1 VNIGIRRIG
10 IGVVVLML
18 ILIGNLTYLQII
30 DANNLKANPNNKR
43 AVLRDFNHARGEIL
57 TSDNEVAARSVAVK
71 DGTDFKFQRE
81 YPLGALMSQIVGVQS
96 FNLGNTGVERT
107 YNDALAGQEPDL
119 QLHNIRDFFS
129 DKPTIGN
136 VRLTIS
142 ANLQRLAQS
151 QLGNQRGAV
160 VLLDTHTGA
169 ILAMY
174 STPSIDLAALAGHN
188 PKAVQDYFTFINN
201 DPSNPSLP
209 RAYRETF
216 PPGSSFKIV
225 TAAVATEDGKAPPDR
240 QFPVLSS
247 LKLPQ
252 TTGTL
257 SNFGGERCG
266 GNLLESFV
274 HSCNTTFG
282 QLGLDLGDD
291 LVTGIE
297 RFGIDQTPPLD
308 LIPVA
313 VASAGPQPGTFRDN
327 QPKFAQAAI
336 GQNDVRVTPL
346 QMALVAAA
354 VGNGGVIMKPHVMA
368 DITDRKGEVVRSY
381 DPEPW
386 LQAMDNQTAQ
396 LVGSFMT
403 EVVRRG
409 TGTAAQAPN
418 VTIAGKTGTAQTA
431 PGEAPHAWFA
441 AFAPAEQPRYA
452 VAVLVEHG
460 GNSGNDATGGRVAAP
475 IARAMLLA
483 ALGR

>member
-1 VNIGIRRIG
+1 MVPAPKIIRPLP
-10 IGVVVLML
+10 VVLSPAEVVHFL
-18 ILIGNLTYLQII
+18 ECVPG
-30 DANNLKANPNNKR
+30 LKHR
-43 AVLRDFNHARGEIL
+43 AIL
-57 TSDNEVAARSVAVK
+57 TTCYAAGLRIA
-71 DGTDFKFQRE
+71 E
-81 YPLGALMSQIVGVQS
+81 A
-96 FNLGNTGVERT
+96 
-107 YNDALAGQEPDL
+107 
-119 QLHNIRDFFS
+119 
-129 DKPTIGN
+129 

-225 TAAVATEDGKAPPDR
+225 TAAVANEDGKAPPDR

-257 SNFGGERCG
+257 SNFGSERCG

-297 RFGIDQTPPLD
+297 RFGIDQTPHTVGQLPWPLR
-308 LIPVA
+308 
-313 VASAGPQPGTFRDN
+313 F
-327 QPKFAQAAI
+327 
-336 GQNDVRVTPL
+336 
-346 QMALVAAA
+346 
-354 VGNGGVIMKPHVMA
+354 GNGQQRRRDEGV
-368 DITDRKGEVVRSY
+368 
-381 DPEPW
+381 
-386 LQAMDNQTAQ
+386 L
-396 LVGSFMT
+396 
-403 EVVRRG
+403 RR
-409 TGTAAQAPN
+409 
-418 VTIAGKTGTAQTA
+418 
-431 PGEAPHAWFA
+431 
-441 AFAPAEQPRYA
+441 
-452 VAVLVEHG
+452 
-460 GNSGNDATGGRVAAP
+460 
-475 IARAMLLA
+475 LA
-483 ALGR
+483 AGLL

>member
-1 VNIGIRRIG
+1 MKQFNVWPMLI
-10 IGVVVLML
+10 ML

-188 PKAVQDYFTFINN
+188 PKAVQD
-201 DPSNPSLP
+201 
-209 RAYRETF
+209 
-216 PPGSSFKIV
+216 
-225 TAAVATEDGKAPPDR
+225 
-240 QFPVLSS
+240 
-247 LKLPQ
+247 
-252 TTGTL
+252 
-257 SNFGGERCG
+257 
-266 GNLLESFV
+266 
-274 HSCNTTFG
+274 
-282 QLGLDLGDD
+282 
-291 LVTGIE
+291 
-297 RFGIDQTPPLD
+297 
-308 LIPVA
+308 
-313 VASAGPQPGTFRDN
+313 
-327 QPKFAQAAI
+327 
-336 GQNDVRVTPL
+336 
-346 QMALVAAA
+346 
-354 VGNGGVIMKPHVMA
+354 
-368 DITDRKGEVVRSY
+368 
-381 DPEPW
+381 
-386 LQAMDNQTAQ
+386 
-396 LVGSFMT
+396 
-403 EVVRRG
+403 
-409 TGTAAQAPN
+409 
-418 VTIAGKTGTAQTA
+418 
-431 PGEAPHAWFA
+431 
-441 AFAPAEQPRYA
+441 
-452 VAVLVEHG
+452 
-460 GNSGNDATGGRVAAP
+460 
-475 IARAMLLA
+475 
-483 ALGR
+483 